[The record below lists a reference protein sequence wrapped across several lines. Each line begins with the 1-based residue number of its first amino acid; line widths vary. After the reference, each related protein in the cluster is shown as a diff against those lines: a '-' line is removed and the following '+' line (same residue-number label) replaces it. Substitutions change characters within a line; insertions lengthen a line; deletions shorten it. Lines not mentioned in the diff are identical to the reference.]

1 MRLNRNLSNYFNVES
16 LFPNEETKPNLGELL
31 LSVIIILSVTTL
43 ILETEKTIY
52 EKYNSIFIFLDYTFF
67 ILFSIEYILR
77 LIFCGKLNKYKGL
90 KGKLKYI
97 ISPIAIVDL
106 VAILP
111 TIIMFFVQDLV
122 LLKLLRLIRMFRII
136 KLVETNKSLRLFFRS
151 IVKSKSQLFSS
162 LIVTLFLLLFG
173 AVILYLVEG
182 SVQPET
188 FGSIPRSMWWSM
200 ATLTTVGYGDVYPIT
215 LMGKICASFIAL
227 IGIGVVALPAGII
240 AANFTNELSDEQDN
254 KKD

>member
-1 MRLNRNLSNYFNVES
+1 MTRSSNYLEILNNFNIES
-16 LFPNEETKPNLGELL
+16 LFPNEKTKPNIGELV
-31 LSVIIILSVTTL
+31 LSLIIILSVITL
-43 ILETEKTIY
+43 ILETEKSIY
-52 EKYNSIFIFLDYTFF
+52 EKYSSIFIFLDYSFF
-67 ILFSIEYILR
+67 ILFSIEYLLR
-77 LIFCGKLNKYKGL
+77 LIFCGKLKKYKGF
-90 KGKLKYI
+90 KGKIKYVL
-97 ISPIAIVDL
+97 SPIAIVDL

-122 LLKLLRLIRMFRII
+122 LLKLIRLVRMFRII

-151 IVKSKSQLFSS
+151 IIKSKSQLISS
-162 LIVTLFLLLFG
+162 LVVTLFLLLFG

-182 SVQPET
+182 STQPET

-240 AANFTNELSDEQDN
+240 AGNYKEILEKQE
-254 KKD
+254 K